1 MSVSHVVTSHPGKV
15 RSHNEDCW
23 AADDATG
30 LFVVADGMGGVDAGE
45 VASAIARDRIVQ
57 VMAEG
62 GDLSEAVQQ
71 AHGAILDASA
81 RGIGARGMG
90 TTIVAATVTDRRY
103 RIAWVGDSRAYLW
116 DGGSGTLSRLTRDH
130 SQVELLLARG
140 LITPEQA
147 HRHPQKNL
155 ITQALGQSGLA
166 KLEVGLV
173 EGALVKGQSLLLCSD
188 GLSDELTDQAIADQ
202 LAAARTPRLACQG
215 LQEAAIAEGGRDNIT
230 MILVSGGASG
240 LLSRFTVPK
249 EVLFGVAGGVLALL
263 ALIWVKYQ
271 G

>member
-1 MSVSHVVTSHPGKV
+1 MSLSHVVTSHPGKV
-15 RSHNEDCW
+15 RAHNEDCW
-23 AADDATG
+23 AADDALG

-45 VASAIARDRIVQ
+45 VASAIARDRIVA
-57 VMAEG
+57 VIRDG
-62 GDLSEAVQQ
+62 GELTDAVQQ
-71 AHGAILDASA
+71 AHGAILDAGA
-81 RGIGARGMG
+81 RGVGARGMG
-90 TTIVAATVTDRRY
+90 TTIVAASITGNRY

-116 DGGSGTLSRLTRDH
+116 DAARGSLSRLTRDH
-130 SQVELLLARG
+130 SQVEMLLARG

-155 ITQALGQSGLA
+155 ITQALGQAGLA
-166 KLEVGLV
+166 RLEVGTA
-173 EGALVKGQSLLLCSD
+173 EGALERSQSLLLCSD

-202 LAAARTPRLACQG
+202 LASARSSRAACQG
-215 LQEAAIAEGGRDNIT
+215 LQDAAIAEGGRDNIT
-230 MILVSGGASG
+230 MILVSGGVGG
-240 LLSRFTVPK
+240 LLGKIRIPK

>member
-1 MSVSHVVTSHPGKV
+1 MTVSHAVTSHPGKV

-23 AADDATG
+23 AAEDALG
-30 LFVVADGMGGVDAGE
+30 LYVVADGMGGVDAGE
-45 VASAIARDRIVQ
+45 VASAIARDRIVS
-57 VMAEG
+57 VVREG
-62 GDLSEAVQQ
+62 GDLVDAVQQ
-71 AHGAILDASA
+71 AHGAILEAGA

-90 TTIVAATVTDRRY
+90 TTIVAASLAGNRY

-116 DGGSGTLSRLTRDH
+116 DAGRGTLSRLTRDH
-130 SQVELLLARG
+130 SQVEMLLARG

-155 ITQALGQSGLA
+155 ITQALGQAGLA
-166 KLEVGLV
+166 RLEVGSA
-173 EGALVKGQSLLLCSD
+173 EGTLERSQSLLLCSD
-188 GLSDELTDQAIADQ
+188 GLSDELTDQVIADQ
-202 LAAARTPRLACQG
+202 LAVSRSPRAACERLQD
-215 LQEAAIAEGGRDNIT
+215 AAVAEGGRDNIT
-230 MILVSGGASG
+230 MILVSVGARG
-240 LLSRFTVPK
+240 VLDKIRIPK